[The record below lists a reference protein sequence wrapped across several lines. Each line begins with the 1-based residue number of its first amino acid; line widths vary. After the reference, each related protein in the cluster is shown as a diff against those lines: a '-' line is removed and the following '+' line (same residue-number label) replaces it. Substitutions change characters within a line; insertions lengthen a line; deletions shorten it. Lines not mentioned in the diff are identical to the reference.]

1 MVVLRHANFVHPKPV
16 PSTNVVGTQV
26 QIPPT
31 ITTLALHNRQ
41 NMQVAFDAAQSSLA
55 LILHAPHTPPS
66 PEFSAQHVHVIVA
79 FPSFE
84 RAREEEPETSPV
96 ARWRDIFRTR
106 CNVQATHSPQQP
118 SSIHSML
125 HVELRVRTAPQLQK
139 KVLGI

>member
-16 PSTNVVGTQV
+16 PGTNVVGTQV

-31 ITTLALHNRQ
+31 LTTLALHNRQ
-41 NMQVAFDAAQSSLA
+41 NMQVAFDAAQSSL
-55 LILHAPHTPPS
+55 
-66 PEFSAQHVHVIVA
+66 VHVIVA

-96 ARWRDIFRTR
+96 ARWKDIFRTR
-106 CNVQATHSPQQP
+106 CNVQATQSPQQP